1 MSVSTVEVAPSIQK
15 CANVVCINGLQRNKY
30 NHEIKATRNGFCSY
44 CWTEIPTVVKTQIHF
59 KFYKVS
65 TMSDGTYRFEN
76 YPHSFD
82 GIIDCIKWGRAYEAA
97 LDAEAKAKLDL
108 EDLMREVGIYN

>member
-1 MSVSTVEVAPSIQK
+1 MSVSTVEATASIQK
-15 CANVVCINGLQRNKY
+15 CADVVCINKLQRNTY

-44 CWTEIPTVVKTQIHF
+44 CWSEMPVVVQTKVHF
-59 KFYKVS
+59 NNRIAY
-65 TMSDGTYRFEN
+65 MSDGTCRFEN

-82 GIIDCIKWGRAYEAA
+82 GAISALKWGRAYEAA
-97 LDAEAKAKLDL
+97 LDAQAKACIDL

>member
-1 MSVSTVEVAPSIQK
+1 
-15 CANVVCINGLQRNKY
+15 
-30 NHEIKATRNGFCSY
+30 
-44 CWTEIPTVVKTQIHF
+44 
-59 KFYKVS
+59 
-65 TMSDGTYRFEN
+65 MSDNTYRFEN

-82 GIIDCIKWGRAYEAA
+82 GILDCIKWGRAYEAA

>member
-1 MSVSTVEVAPSIQK
+1 MSVSTVETTAKIQR
-15 CANVVCINGLQRNKY
+15 CANISCINGLQRNKH
-30 NHEIKATRNGFCSY
+30 NHEIKATRPGFCSF
-44 CWTEIPTVVKTQIHF
+44 CWGEMPTVVKTEIKF

-65 TMSDGTYRFEN
+65 TMSDKTYRFEN

-82 GIIDCIKWGRAYEAA
+82 GILDCIKWGRAYMAA
-97 LDAEAKAKLDL
+97 LDAQAKACIDL

>member
-1 MSVSTVEVAPSIQK
+1 MTLTIKELTPAIQR
-15 CANVVCINGLQRNKY
+15 CANVVCINKLQRNTY
-30 NHEIKATRNGFCSY
+30 NHEIKATRPGFCSY
-44 CWTEIPTVVKTQIHF
+44 CWEEMPTVVKTQVHF

-82 GIIDCIKWGRAYEAA
+82 GILDCIKWGRAYMAA
-97 LDAEAKAKLDL
+97 LEAEAKAKIEL

>member
-1 MSVSTVEVAPSIQK
+1 MTLTIKQLTPAIQR
-15 CANVVCINGLQRNKY
+15 CAEISCINGLQRNKY
-30 NHEIKATRNGFCSY
+30 NHEIKATRPGFCSY
-44 CWTEIPTVVKTQIHF
+44 CWGEMPTVVKTEIKF

-76 YPHSFD
+76 YPHSFV
-82 GIIDCIKWGRAYEAA
+82 GILDCIKWGRAYMAA
-97 LDAEAKAKLDL
+97 LDMEAKAKLDL

>member
-15 CANVVCINGLQRNKY
+15 CANVVCINGYQRNKY
-30 NHEIKATRNGFCSY
+30 NTPIQPTRNGFCSY
-44 CWTEIPTVVKTQIHF
+44 CWSEMPVVVQTKVHF
-59 KFYKVS
+59 NNRIAY
-65 TMSDGTYRFEN
+65 MSDGTCRFEN

-82 GIIDCIKWGRAYEAA
+82 GAISALKWGRAYEAA

>member
-1 MSVSTVEVAPSIQK
+1 MSVTTTGIATSIQK
-15 CANVVCINGLQRNKY
+15 CANVVCINGFQRNKH
-30 NHEIKATRNGFCSY
+30 NFEIKETRIGFCSY
-44 CWTEIPTVVKTQIHF
+44 CWGEMPTVVKTQIHF

-82 GIIDCIKWGRAYEAA
+82 GILDCIKWGRAYEAA
-97 LDAEAKAKLDL
+97 LDAQAKACIDL